1 MKWLSELQTQ
11 FEMKYFEII
20 DSEKLN
26 ETMILENTFLKV
38 ALKFT

>member
-1 MKWLSELQTQ
+1 
-11 FEMKYFEII
+11 MKYFEII
-20 DSEKLN
+20 DREKLN

>member
-1 MKWLSELQTQ
+1 
-11 FEMKYFEII
+11 MKYFEIN